1 MDNVWEKYVNVKD
14 DPDTADV
21 IANHKTWSWN
31 RAYKY
36 VSNKLS
42 LDRLEELNLIS
53 RTCLSGSNVES
64 QTKTT
69 QENT

>member
-36 VSNKLS
+36 VSNKLYLIDLKS
-42 LDRLEELNLIS
+42 LILY
-53 RTCLSGSNVES
+53 
-64 QTKTT
+64 
-69 QENT
+69 QEHVFWLKC